1 MANYVYAFDC
11 VGCYH
16 FYGENSLTIDGR
28 LYCPNCLSELDKE
41 SVYVEKIRVGYTPEA
56 FSLEETN

>member
-11 VGCYH
+11 VGCYNY
-16 FYGENSLTIDGR
+16 FGENSLTIDGR

-41 SVYVEKIRVGYTPEA
+41 SVYVEKIQVGYTPKA
-56 FSLEETN
+56 FSLERI